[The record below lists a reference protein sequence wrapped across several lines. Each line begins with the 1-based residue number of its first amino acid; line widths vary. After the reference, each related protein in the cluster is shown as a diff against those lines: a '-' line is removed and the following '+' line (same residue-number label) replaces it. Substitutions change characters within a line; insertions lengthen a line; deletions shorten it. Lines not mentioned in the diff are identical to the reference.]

1 MTTLNDRNTQEVIM
15 LLSEIDS
22 EIRGRSR
29 VRRIINLTRR
39 IRLIINKSRYDRY
52 RKCGSSEHYGCSV

>member
-1 MTTLNDRNTQEVIM
+1 MTLNDRKTQEIIM

-52 RKCGSSEHYGCSV
+52 RKCGSSGHYGCSV